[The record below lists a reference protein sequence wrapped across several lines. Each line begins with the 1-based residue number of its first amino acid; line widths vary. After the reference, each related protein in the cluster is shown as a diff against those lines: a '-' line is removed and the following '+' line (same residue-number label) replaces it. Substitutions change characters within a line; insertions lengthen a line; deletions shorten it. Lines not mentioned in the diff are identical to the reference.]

1 MENYRHHV
9 GSAWLNPHVYLDT
22 FVVLGSLG
30 GNLMW
35 NQNVGLRSGL
45 LAPLSWVLWS
55 GYSRSLAGTAPA
67 HGKTQRIINLVV
79 GCVMWF
85 IALQL
90 RETVLL
96 MHKPCS
102 VRRYLMENKTEALS
116 LPPEVLNFR
125 QVN

>member
-9 GSAWLNPHVYLDT
+9 GSDLANPHVYLDT

-30 GNLMW
+30 GQLVW
-35 NQNVGLRSGL
+35 NQNVGLRSGQ
-45 LAPLSWVLWS
+45 LAPLSCGSWS

-67 HGKTQRIINLVV
+67 HGKITAIINLVV

-90 RETVLL
+90 ARAVLL

-102 VRRYLMENKTEALS
+102 VRRYLMEK
-116 LPPEVLNFR
+116 
-125 QVN
+125 